1 MISGLRSIYYR
12 TRRKWGMDYVTRSGP
27 SECRND
33 QMVVSVKLREYA
45 NKPSSFRAASEACV
59 EDVNTWN

>member
-1 MISGLRSIYYR
+1 
-12 TRRKWGMDYVTRSGP
+12 MDYVTRSGP